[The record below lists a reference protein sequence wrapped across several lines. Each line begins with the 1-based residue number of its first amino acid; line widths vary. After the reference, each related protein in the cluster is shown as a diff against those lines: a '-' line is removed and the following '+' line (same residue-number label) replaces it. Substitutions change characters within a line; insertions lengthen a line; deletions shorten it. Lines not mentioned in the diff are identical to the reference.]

1 MIQHDSRQDSGAE
14 PAGDLDWLADRFV
27 LGELSQADERLVLD
41 RLAADDRLAAAVAR
55 SSRLVAA
62 LEVTRPVGP
71 RPTAQATRPG
81 RGKVAV
87 GLAAVAAAVALVA
100 CWPVLA
106 PRLAGPVAAGG
117 PQEVVR
123 LWRQADEA
131 AWAEEDPPAED
142 EAIDGDAVPD
152 WMLAAVGLDVAS
164 ALEPSVQEN

>member
-1 MIQHDSRQDSGAE
+1 MTRHDSRQDSGAE

-27 LGELSQADERLVLD
+27 LGELSRADERLVLD

-62 LEVTRPVGP
+62 LEVTRPAGS
-71 RPTAQATRPG
+71 RPTAPAARPG
-81 RGKVAV
+81 RGKAAV
-87 GLAAVAAAVALVA
+87 MLAAVAAAVALVA

-106 PRLAGPVAAGG
+106 PRLGGSVATGG

-123 LWRQADEA
+123 LWRQTEEA
-131 AWAEEDPPAED
+131 AWVEDDPPVED

-152 WMLAAVGLDVAS
+152 WMLAAVGLDVAR